1 MPLRITQFASLLL
14 LAGTLLPYTLL
25 ASAKTTFAGEA
36 HTTSAQK
43 VDETAIRQVVQKMQD
58 GQNSKNGQMF
68 ASAFAKEHDYIVID
82 GKFLPNQTREA
93 NARAHQALYD
103 GDRTSSLGGNLG
115 EVGIK
120 LNVAK
125 IRFLTPQVAIAHIES
140 QSYLKSQPD
149 KRANNIITTVMQK
162 QQGKW
167 EIVAFH
173 NAPVQKTEGDD
184 FGFVIDIQGLTQ
196 KR

>member
-36 HTTSAQK
+36 HTKSAQK
-43 VDETAIRQVVQKMQD
+43 VDETAIRQVVQKMQN

-82 GKFLPNQTREA
+82 GTYLPNQTRET

-103 GDRTSSLGGNLG
+103 GDRASSLGENLG

-125 IRFLTPQVAIAHIES
+125 IRFLTPQIAVAHIQS
-140 QSYLKSQPD
+140 QSYLKSQPN

-162 QQGKW
+162 REGKW

-173 NAPVQKTEGDD
+173 NAPVQKAEEDD